1 MLTAPPLVASAAPP
15 VTTPAAPKANTKAP
29 ETNVTYSVLGH
40 ANESRPV
47 AAAPK
52 NSVPSAP
59 AVTVPEYTAV
69 SPLTYSAAD
78 PSPPD
83 PSPDLVLLIRTAR
96 VDPDWE
102 FSGRVEPP
110 EFAKSMG
117 NALGVSGGARPS
129 QSPTKSAAPA
139 KEKKQGGFWQ
149 GLRRLFGGGQPK
161 REGA

>member
-1 MLTAPPLVASAAPP
+1 
-15 VTTPAAPKANTKAP
+15 
-29 ETNVTYSVLGH
+29 
-40 ANESRPV
+40 
-47 AAAPK
+47 
-52 NSVPSAP
+52 
-59 AVTVPEYTAV
+59 VPEYTAV

-102 FSGRVEPP
+102 INGRVEAP

-117 NALGVSGGARPS
+117 NALGVTGGARQP
-129 QSPTKSAAPA
+129 QSPA
-139 KEKKQGGFWQ
+139 KNPTTNEKKQGGFWQ